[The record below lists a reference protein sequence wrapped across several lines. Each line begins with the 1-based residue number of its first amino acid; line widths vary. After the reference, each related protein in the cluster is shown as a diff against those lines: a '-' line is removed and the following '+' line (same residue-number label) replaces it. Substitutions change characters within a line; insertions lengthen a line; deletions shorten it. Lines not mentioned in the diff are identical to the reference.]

1 MSLGARRRAGRP
13 PRFAARRPARGR
25 ESPKNARGGR
35 VARWRG
41 RSGCAD
47 LLGANP
53 PYHHA
58 GEEEEG
64 GRGSEDATVLSD
76 EMQHLLPI
84 APEREPE
91 ITDCTVP
98 YGRGAA
104 DGERGASRGNAK
116 GASKWRDQG
125 ANARN

>member
-25 ESPKNARGGR
+25 ENPRNARGGM
-35 VARWRG
+35 VARWLG

-47 LLGANP
+47 PLGAYP

-58 GEEEEG
+58 GKKEDG
-64 GRGSEDATVLSD
+64 GRGSEDAAILGD

-91 ITDCTVP
+91 ITDRTVP
-98 YGRGAA
+98 YRGRAA
-104 DGERGASRGNAK
+104 DGECGASWGNA
-116 GASKWRDQG
+116 
-125 ANARN
+125 